1 MKRIV
6 GTKTASHARKQA
18 KSGSLPPSDEA
29 LGADLG
35 TRQDGDAPEAE
46 VSDTGA
52 QGVAERGRAEQ
63 IALPFAYRPRFGR
76 SDFVA
81 APSNA
86 AARAW
91 VLDAEALW
99 RWPEGRMVLWGES
112 GTGKTHLL
120 SVWAARHGAPVIE
133 GSRLNA
139 HDVADLFSEGGFRAL
154 ALDNADH
161 VRDEHDLLHLI
172 NLVRE
177 QRMTLLMAARSAPS
191 RWPIGLPDLASRV
204 RATASVPIAQAEEEL
219 LRRLFLRLLA
229 ERQIVVAQPVTDW
242 LLRRLPRNARAI
254 RDMAALLDQAAL
266 AAGGKVTR
274 ALAGSVLETL
284 LAQEAEQE

>member
-6 GTKTASHARKQA
+6 GTKAAS
-18 KSGSLPPSDEA
+18 
-29 LGADLG
+29 
-35 TRQDGDAPEAE
+35 DAPNGPEREADAP
-46 VSDTGA
+46 VQPGVGA
-52 QGVAERGRAEQ
+52 EDMAGVPPAQSSAPGAESRRERARAEQ

-81 APSNA
+81 ARSNA

-99 RWPEGRMVLWGES
+99 RWPEGRMALWGAS

-133 GSRLNA
+133 GSRLNER
-139 HDVADLFSEGGFRAL
+139 DVADLFSEGGFRAL

-177 QRMTLLMAARSAPS
+177 QRMALLLAARLPPA
-191 RWPIGLPDLASRV
+191 RWAIRLPDLASRV
-204 RATASVPIAQAEEEL
+204 RATASVPIGQAEEEL
-219 LRRLFLRLLA
+219 LHRLFLRLLA
-229 ERQIVVAQPVTDW
+229 ERQIVVAQPVTEW

-266 AAGGKVTR
+266 ASGGKVTR
-274 ALAGSVLETL
+274 ALAGSMLETL
-284 LAQEAEQE
+284 RQQETDRD